1 MIAIIVLFILSAL
14 LMYIW
19 NQKRPNN
26 FPPGP
31 PPLPIIGN
39 IHQMPRGHFWIGVNK
54 WSEDYG
60 PIIGLSVL
68 NFFIVVIT
76 GVDNIVAALRKEE
89 FQARPDNVVTREK
102 MFGKLLGIF
111 FSSGEQW
118 SSSRKFIVKQ
128 MGAFGKSEKENLI
141 SDEVSRLLD
150 TINDGSIIKGN
161 GMFGLAAINVIWTI
175 VASKRID
182 FNDKRSIKFLEDLRK
197 LFREGSAGGE
207 MAKAFP
213 IFRFLSK
220 KYKHDLSI
228 RYGIYTFIEETIQEH
243 KETLDPNNPR
253 DIIDSYLIEIERNK
267 NNNPSFF
274 SDEDLIVVASDLFFA
289 GAESTSNSCEFVL
302 LYMILYPEVQRKMQE
317 EIDRVLGRSRKP
329 VLEDK
334 AQMHYTMA
342 VLNEVE
348 RINSV
353 SPLALPHSCSK
364 DTTMVVVN
372 EPNYQQACSDALY
385 DGSPQR
391 SRENKQCITTW
402 MHYTMAVLNEVERIN
417 SVSPLGLP
425 HSCSK
430 DTTMVVVN
438 EPNYQQVVLFRMHY
452 TMAVLNEVERINS
465 VSPLGLPHSCS
476 KDTTM
481 VVMSLITSKLVL
493 FRMHYTMAV
502 LNEVERINSVS
513 PLGLPHSCSKDT
525 TFGGYFIPKGTT
537 LLLNLKS
544 VGYDPK
550 CWKTPEEFIPE
561 RFLNADGQYAR
572 PSNMPT
578 FGLGQRSCIG
588 EMLARN
594 TIFLFITTFLEK
606 FSITLPPGEPEPST
620 MALPG
625 LAVAPSPF
633 KMSIKSRY

>member
-353 SPLALPHSCSK
+353 SPL
-364 DTTMVVVN
+364 
-372 EPNYQQACSDALY
+372 
-385 DGSPQR
+385 
-391 SRENKQCITTW
+391 
-402 MHYTMAVLNEVERIN
+402 
-417 SVSPLGLP
+417 
-425 HSCSK
+425 
-430 DTTMVVVN
+430 
-438 EPNYQQVVLFRMHY
+438 
-452 TMAVLNEVERINS
+452 
-465 VSPLGLPHSCS
+465 
-476 KDTTM
+476 
-481 VVMSLITSKLVL
+481 
-493 FRMHYTMAV
+493 
-502 LNEVERINSVS
+502 
-513 PLGLPHSCSKDT
+513 GLPHSCSKDT

-550 CWKTPEEFIPE
+550 YWKTPEEFIPE